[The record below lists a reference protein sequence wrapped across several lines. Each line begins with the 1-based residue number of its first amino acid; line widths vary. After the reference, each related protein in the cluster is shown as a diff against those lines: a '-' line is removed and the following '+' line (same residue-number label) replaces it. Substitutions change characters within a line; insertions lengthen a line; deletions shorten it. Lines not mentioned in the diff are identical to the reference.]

1 MVKQLLKL
9 APKEEKS
16 ELKKQ
21 LEELDEF
28 YLQIVEGCCKA
39 GYTLKEAIQKIDDC
53 YIYFDCSDMSD
64 VAREYFLTFEFESIP
79 EQITDCIDFAEV
91 GRKMAKSKR
100 FKYIFLDC
108 GNCIEIETTNN
119 LIIKE
124 NETMKNTNTT
134 KDYTVTTKVVKCN
147 GLKFKGFMYDVTI
160 TDGTHTADFI
170 THGENKLEFEMFSR
184 GENEHGKVFYNNHK
198 GGLHWNSNWG
208 TRHGLE
214 AQKREFIEFINS
226 CLSVNIEYTEGEGEK
241 TYKVA

>member
-1 MVKQLLKL
+1 MIQKLLRL
-9 APKEEKS
+9 APKGEKA

-53 YIYFDCSDMSD
+53 YIYFDCSNMSD

-79 EQITDCIDFAEV
+79 EQITDCIDFAKV

-134 KDYTVTTKVVKCN
+134 KDYTVTTKVIKCN
-147 GLKFKGFMYDVTI
+147 GLKFKGFMYYVTI
-160 TDGTHTADFI
+160 TDGKQTANFV
-170 THGENKLEFEMFSR
+170 THGENKLDFSMFAS
-184 GENEHGKVFYNNHK
+184 GENEHGKKFHNNNN
-198 GGLHWNSNWG
+198 GGLHWNSNFG
-208 TRHGLE
+208 TNKGVE
-214 AQKREFIEFINS
+214 AQRREMAEFINS
-226 CLSVNIEYTEGEGEK
+226 CLGVNVEYTEGEGVK